1 MVFAGDPVAELE
13 YLDEILENMKLT
25 YNPNH
30 FLLIDVYKH
39 AIEAAAKCE
48 EVSLTTRLRWGR
60 ADMVRVGGCIRCD
73 SKCGSWGWVVAICP
87 VRG

>member
-1 MVFAGDPVAELE
+1 MVFAGDPVAELA

-48 EVSLTTRLRWGR
+48 EVSLR
-60 ADMVRVGGCIRCD
+60 ARIPAMILEANRIANISHGPDHPFTEYVCTFHV
-73 SKCGSWGWVVAICP
+73 S
-87 VRG
+87 